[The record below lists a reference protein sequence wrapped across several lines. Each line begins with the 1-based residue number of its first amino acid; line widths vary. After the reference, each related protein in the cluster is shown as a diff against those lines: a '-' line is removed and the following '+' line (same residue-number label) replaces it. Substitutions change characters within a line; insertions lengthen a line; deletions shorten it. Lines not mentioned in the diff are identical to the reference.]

1 MRKVSLAVTLIIPV
15 LCVTSVSTYTAS
27 SYGPLTHTP
36 HGQANVTHG
45 PSTPST
51 HATTTTTKTSTPT
64 SGTLTATHAISPIAQ
79 KAAAAEATEA
89 EHDADRDV
97 RAGSTTTTSPSSGRE

>member
-1 MRKVSLAVTLIIPV
+1 MRKVSFAATLIMLV
-15 LCVTSVSTYTAS
+15 LWVTSVSTYTAS

-51 HATTTTTKTSTPT
+51 HATTTMTST
-64 SGTLTATHAISPIAQ
+64 L
-79 KAAAAEATEA
+79 
-89 EHDADRDV
+89 DR
-97 RAGSTTTTSPSSGRE
+97 PE